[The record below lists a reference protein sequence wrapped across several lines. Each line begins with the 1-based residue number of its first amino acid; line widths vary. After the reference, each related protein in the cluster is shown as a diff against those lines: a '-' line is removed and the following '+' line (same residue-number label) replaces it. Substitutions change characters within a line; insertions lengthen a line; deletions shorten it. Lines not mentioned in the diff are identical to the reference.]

1 MLSLTWYS
9 MSNTSKLRSVIWL
22 SCLAVVVSPALLF
35 GAVTGSVSG
44 VLTDPS
50 GSVIP
55 NAPVIITNT
64 AQGVKSTTMTD
75 SKGVYTFPSLPV
87 ATYNLQVDAPGF
99 KPKTKNNI
107 AVDLDSVQEF
117 NFTLEVQEKVEEVTV
132 SENAAR
138 VETEST
144 QVGQVVTTRQMT
156 AIALNGRSYTDLLAL
171 QPGIV
176 PMSTQ
181 LPDSVV
187 MSGSTVAISPS
198 GTLNPGN
205 QSIAGQR
212 EADNG
217 FLVNGADVKELQNGG
232 TLIIPNIDSL
242 DEFRVLTN
250 NFDAQYGNYG
260 GGIVNAVT
268 KAGSN
273 AFHGTVFEFLRNT
286 DLDARDFFSPERNVF
301 RQNQFGGTIGGP
313 IKKNKVFF
321 FGDYQGT
328 RTTQGIS
335 SGLLSVPS
343 LANRA
348 GNFSDVAG
356 SLTGAVSGPY
366 LANLLQ
372 QRLGYSVTAGE
383 PYYSPGCTTSNCVFP
398 NATIPVNAWSAPAKN
413 LLKYIPAPNNGPSTF
428 TTGAE
433 SEVVRDD
440 KASFRVDANTERI
453 GLLSAY
459 YFLDDYD
466 LNNPYP
472 TGQGGAS
479 VPGFNAL
486 NFGRGQLITLG
497 HTKTFGGTTVNE
509 IRLSFMRSA
518 NTVGQPQGGV
528 GPSLASQGFL
538 TGVGTAGI
546 VPLLP
551 EIEGVENTIFNS
563 FVMGV
568 PITNLAQWNNTF
580 GVADN
585 FSKVLGN
592 HSLKFGFVGS
602 YEQINVNPNPTA
614 NGSFLFAGTETG
626 LDFADYLIGVD
637 SNFNQAQSGA
647 FYQRHKYWAVFA
659 QDSWKIRPNLTLNYG
674 LRMDWME
681 YWYEKYNQFPT
692 FVLGQQSKVFPQ
704 APLGVVYPT
713 DNGVL
718 NTIAPSKYKFAPRI
732 GIAWSPSKSD
742 GFLGKILGGPGKTS
756 VRAGYG
762 MFYSIVPGSSLAYN
776 LPQPPYGLSYTS
788 PAPSL
793 YDQPYRTAADGSF
806 TGNPY
811 PFTVPPLNTT
821 ISNPYPSQSFDAFL
835 PIQGATG
842 PNPNNTF
849 PYNEQYFFSVERELR
864 TGTVLNVSYVGS
876 QAHHLLLTYSMNPGN
891 PALCLALSTPESVAP
906 GSATCGPFGESGS
919 YTSAK
924 GVVYNGTRGPFGSAL
939 GNDDFEGAFG
949 NSNYN
954 SLQVS
959 VRHTTRDLTLQL
971 GYTYS
976 KSIDQGSAPGDTA
989 DPFNFAQTR
998 ALSAWDLRHN
1008 FVISYDYRL
1017 PFDRFTKRWRH
1028 VTQGWELSG
1037 ITRAS
1042 TGFPVTLKSNDD
1054 NSLQGSIPNGVNNY
1068 SLDIGQYTGAP
1079 LHLNGDPRNALPYF
1093 NPEAF
1098 TQADLGSLGNASR
1111 RSFYGPGALNF
1122 NISLIKNFNFTESR
1136 LLQLRIETFNTF
1148 NHTQFFGP
1156 GAVQGNIDSPLFGQV
1171 VKTADPRILQVALKM
1186 TF

>member
-1 MLSLTWYS
+1 
-9 MSNTSKLRSVIWL
+9 MSNSSKLCSVIFLVFVL
-22 SCLAVVVSPALLF
+22 SQGLLF

-44 VLTDPS
+44 TITDAS
-50 GSVIP
+50 GGVIP
-55 NAPVIITNT
+55 NASVTIANT
-64 AQGVKSTTMTD
+64 AQGVKTTTMTD
-75 SKGVYTFPSLPV
+75 AKGVYTFASV
-87 ATYNLQVDAPGF
+87 QVGTYNLLVDAPGF
-99 KPKTKNNI
+99 KPKTKNGI
-107 AVDLDSVQEF
+107 VVDLDSVQDF
-117 NFTLEVQEKVEEVTV
+117 SFSLEVQEKVEEVTV
-132 SENAAR
+132 SESGAR

-268 KAGSN
+268 KAGAN
-273 AFHGTVFEFLRNT
+273 AFHGTGFEFLRNT
-286 DLDARDFFSPERNVF
+286 ALDARDFFSPDRDVF

-328 RTTQGIS
+328 RSTQGIS

-343 LANRA
+343 LADRT
-348 GNFSDVAG
+348 GNLSDQAS
-356 SLTGAVSGPY
+356 SLTGDVSGPY

-372 QRLGYSVTAGE
+372 QRLGYGVTAGE
-383 PYYSPGCTTSNCVFP
+383 QYYFPGCTTAESCVFP
-398 NATIPVNAWSAPAKN
+398 NATIPVRAWSAPAKN
-413 LLKYIPAPNNGPSTF
+413 LLQYIPAPNNGQSTF

-433 SEVVRDD
+433 SQVVRDD
-440 KASFRVDANTERI
+440 KASFRVDANTERM
-453 GLLSAY
+453 GLLTAY

-509 IRLSFMRSA
+509 VRLSFMRSA

-538 TGVGTAGI
+538 TGVGTPGI

-551 EIEGVENTIFNS
+551 KIEGIENVIFNS

-580 GVADN
+580 GISEN

-592 HSLKFGFVGS
+592 HSLKFGFQGS

-626 LDFADYLIGVD
+626 LDFADFLIGVD
-637 SNFNQAQSGA
+637 SNYNQAQSGA
-647 FYQRHKYWAVFA
+647 FYQRHKYWALFA

-692 FVLGQQSKVFPQ
+692 FVLGQQSQVYPQ

-713 DNGVL
+713 DKGVL

-742 GFLGKILGGPGKTS
+742 GVWGKILGGPGKTS
-756 VRAGYG
+756 IRAGYG

-793 YDQPYRTAADGSF
+793 FDQPFRTAADGSF

-811 PFTVPPLNTT
+811 PFAIPPLNTS
-821 ISNPYPSQSFDAFL
+821 ISKPDPNQSFDSFL

-849 PYNEQYFFSVERELR
+849 PYNEQYFFSIEREVR

-891 PALCLALSTPESVAP
+891 PALCLALSTPQSVAP

-959 VRHTTRDLTLQL
+959 VRHATKDLTVQL

-1028 VTQGWELSG
+1028 VTEGWELSG

-1042 TGFPVTLKSNDD
+1042 SGFPVTLKSNDD

-1079 LHLNGDPRNALPYF
+1079 LMLNGNPRNALPYF
-1093 NPEAF
+1093 NPAAF
-1098 TQADLGSLGNASR
+1098 TQADLGTLGNASR

-1122 NISLIKNFNFTESR
+1122 NISLLKNFNITESK
-1136 LLQLRIETFNTF
+1136 LLQLRIESFNTF

-1171 VKTADPRILQVALKM
+1171 VKTADARIMQLALK
-1186 TF
+1186 FSF